1 MCQEEEEEE
10 ESKELIIDDDCLTEV
25 SYYVPIED
33 VYNETMMKK
42 QQELLEK
49 EGDGESG
56 DDTIGDKSDI
66 MNMLSDK
73 QYILMADSLGILDIS
88 KIDDNFSMT
97 REEALDRIN

>member
-1 MCQEEEEEE
+1 
-10 ESKELIIDDDCLTEV
+10 
-25 SYYVPIED
+25 
-33 VYNETMMKK
+33 
-42 QQELLEK
+42 
-49 EGDGESG
+49 
-56 DDTIGDKSDI
+56 